1 MHIPDG
7 YLSPATCA
15 VTFAVTL
22 PFWIRA
28 MRKIERVEDARTIPL
43 IALVSAFSFV
53 IMMFNLPIPG
63 GTTAHAV
70 GLGIAAIL
78 LGPWAA
84 VLAISV
90 ALLIQ
95 AVFFGDGGITA
106 FGANCLNMA
115 VVGPMVAWAVWRI
128 GTAGASVGARRQ
140 VIVAGLAGYAG
151 INASA
156 LIAAVE
162 FGLQPMFFT
171 DAGGAPLY
179 APYPLSVA
187 VPAMAI
193 THLTIAGAAEFIATA
208 GIVAWLQRS
217 NPDLLMRAEPVSE
230 GRGWSALGWLW
241 AGLAALVVLSPLG
254 LIASGTAWGEW
265 GADDFTSTEGRA
277 AMATASGGMSPPDTV
292 PGGFAWLADV
302 WRAPMPDY
310 APAFLQSETLGYVLS
325 ALVGV
330 ALVTA
335 LVLIFTR
342 LRGARPRQA

>member
-15 VTFAVTL
+15 VTLAVTL
-22 PFWIRA
+22 PFWIKA
-28 MRKIERVEDARTIPL
+28 MRKIERVEEARTIPL
-43 IALVSAFSFV
+43 VALVSAFSFV

-106 FGANCLNMA
+106 FGANCFNMA
-115 VVGPMVAWAVWRI
+115 VIGPMVASAVWSL
-128 GTAGASVGARRQ
+128 GTRGAAPGGRRQ
-140 VIVAGLAGYAG
+140 VIVAGLAGYLG
-151 INASA
+151 LNASA
-156 LIAAVE
+156 FLAAVE
-162 FGLQPMFFT
+162 FGLQPLLFT
-171 DAGGAPLY
+171 DAAGTPLY

-193 THLTIAGAAEFIATA
+193 THLTIAGAAEFIVTA

-217 NPDLLMRAEPVSE
+217 NPDLLSRAETE
-230 GRGWSALGWLW
+230 ERGATSLRWLW
-241 AGLAALVVLSPLG
+241 AGLAGLVVLSPLG

-265 GADDFTSTEGRA
+265 GASDFTSVEGRA
-277 AMATASGGMSPPDTV
+277 AIANASGGIAPPDQI
-292 PGGFAWLADV
+292 PQGFAALADF
-302 WRAPMPDY
+302 WSAPLPDY

-325 ALVGV
+325 AFAGV
-330 ALVTA
+330 ALIVA
-335 LVLIFTR
+335 MVLIVTR
-342 LRGARPRQA
+342 LRSAKLRSV

>member
-15 VTFAVTL
+15 VTFAATL

-95 AVFFGDGGITA
+95 AVLFGDGGITA

-115 VVGPMVAWAVWRI
+115 VVGPMVAWAVWRL
-128 GTAGASVGARRQ
+128 GTAGATVGARRQ

-162 FGLQPMFFT
+162 FGLQPLLFT

-187 VPAMAI
+187 VPVMAI

-217 NPDLLMRAEPVSE
+217 NPDLLQRSDPAP
-230 GRGWSALGWLW
+230 RGWSALGWLW
-241 AGLAALVVLSPLG
+241 TGLAALVVLSPLG
-254 LIASGTAWGEW
+254 LLASGTAWGEW
-265 GADDFTSTEGRA
+265 GAEDFTSAEGRA
-277 AMATASGGMSPPDTV
+277 AIASASGGVAPPDSL
-292 PGGFAWLADV
+292 PGGFAGLADL
-302 WRAPMPDY
+302 WRAPLPDY
-310 APAFLQSETLGYVLS
+310 APAFLQNETLGYVLS
-325 ALVGV
+325 ATVGV
-330 ALVTA
+330 ALVLV
-335 LVLIFTR
+335 LVLIVTR
-342 LRGARPRQA
+342 LRATRPRQA